1 MTVFVSKFCLLL
13 SQPYAPM
20 CLVNGQR
27 SGDGVFGLNQILNKQ
42 LSDSGIAN
50 RNLVSISPQ
59 VALVVSLIT
68 TMIGMLAGSLPARR
82 AANMDPV
89 EALRYE

>member
-1 MTVFVSKFCLLL
+1 MFIEEPRLLL

-27 SGDGVFGLNQILNKQ
+27 SGDGVFGLNPILNKQ

-50 RNLVSISPQ
+50 RNLVSISPK
-59 VALVVSLIT
+59 
-68 TMIGMLAGSLPARR
+68 
-82 AANMDPV
+82 
-89 EALRYE
+89 LRWLFC

>member
-1 MTVFVSKFCLLL
+1 MFIEEPRLLL

-27 SGDGVFGLNQILNKQ
+27 SGDGVFGLNQILYKQ

-59 VALVVSLIT
+59 VALVVLLIT

>member
-1 MTVFVSKFCLLL
+1 MTIFVEELRLLL

-20 CLVNGQR
+20 CLVNGER

-59 VALVVSLIT
+59 VALVVLLIT

>member
-1 MTVFVSKFCLLL
+1 
-13 SQPYAPM
+13 M

-59 VALVVSLIT
+59 VALVVLLIT
-68 TMIGMLAGSLPARR
+68 TMIGMLAGNLPARR